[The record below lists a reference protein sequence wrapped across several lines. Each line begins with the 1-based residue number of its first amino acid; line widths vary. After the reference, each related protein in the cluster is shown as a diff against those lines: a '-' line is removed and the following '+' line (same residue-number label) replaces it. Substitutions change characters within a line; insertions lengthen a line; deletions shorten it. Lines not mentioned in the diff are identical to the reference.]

1 MNPVEMICN
10 SSYGKKGWYHIFLY
24 KKEWYNMQSFLY
36 TIDGCTV
43 CQRAR
48 VHLKDLKIPYIEINI
63 LQERESV
70 KEIKEKVGEIILPVF
85 VMGQKWIIAKE
96 ILMLDE
102 GDIDN
107 DNEDLRYKKALGK
120 TKN

>member
-1 MNPVEMICN
+1 
-10 SSYGKKGWYHIFLY
+10 
-24 KKEWYNMQSFLY
+24 MQSFLY

-107 DNEDLRYKKALGK
+107 DNEDLRYKKAQGK